1 MPAVVTTRHD
11 HIRGWRNVVAK
22 VIDLHTH
29 VLPGI
34 DDGPATVE
42 DALELARA
50 AAAAGTEVL
59 VATPHVNWRYRNQ
72 AQPIAQAVAELNEQI
87 AAAQIET
94 PAGTPLGVRA
104 GAEIALTAI
113 EELDDGELA
122 ALSLGGGP
130 WLLVEPPFA
139 PVVANLDGMLRE
151 LQARGHRLVL
161 AHPERCAALQ
171 RDWGMLQRI
180 VAGGVLTSVTA
191 SSLTG
196 RFGGEA
202 RKLAHALAR
211 EGMLHNVAS
220 DTHDVHGRPPAIAAE
235 LQQAGLA
242 SLAQWLTVEVPQAIL
257 AGGEIPPRPEGEAAD
272 GERAE
277 ADGPGRRRSRWRV
290 LHR

>member
-1 MPAVVTTRHD
+1 M
-11 HIRGWRNVVAK
+11 
-22 VIDLHTH
+22 IDLHSH

-34 DDGPATVE
+34 DDGPATIE
-42 DALELARA
+42 GALELARA

-59 VATPHVNWRYRNQ
+59 VATPHVNWRYRND
-72 AQPIAQAVAELNEQI
+72 ARGIAERVAELNERI
-87 AAAQIET
+87 AGERIAT
-94 PAGTPLGVRA
+94 TDGTPLEVRA
-104 GAEIALTAI
+104 GAEVALTAI
-113 EELDDGELA
+113 EELDAGELA

-139 PVVANLDGMLRE
+139 PVAANLDGALRE
-151 LQARGHRLVL
+151 LQARGHQLVL

-196 RFGGEA
+196 RFGAEA
-202 RKLAHALAR
+202 HRLAHALAR

-220 DTHDVHGRPPAIAAE
+220 DTHDPVRRPPVIAAE

-242 SLAQWLTVEVPQAIL
+242 SLTQWLTVAVPGAVL
-257 AGGEIPPRPEGEAAD
+257 AGREIPARPDEGRAPA
-272 GERAE
+272 GERR
-277 ADGPGRRRSRWRV
+277 GWRPRWRA